1 MIPLTEAAKQA
12 HVSRQYL
19 HAEIKRN
26 KVPGAR
32 MQWGRW
38 LIPLTW
44 VRARQRRWQANMDAL
59 ERMR

>member
-1 MIPLTEAAKQA
+1 MLPLTEAAKQA
-12 HVSRQYL
+12 NVSRQYL
-19 HAEIKRN
+19 FAEIKRN

-44 VRARQRRWQANMDAL
+44 VRARQRRHAARVDT
-59 ERMR
+59 